1 VIGTGLTAPDEA
13 CIEMRMPHVTAEDL
27 DRCLQVRDMCACNQL
42 RRASRGVT
50 QHYETGMA
58 PGGVKVTQ
66 LPILVAL
73 GSEGDLSIT
82 RLAGALSLE
91 RTSLTRNL
99 SVLEGRGLI
108 SVVEH
113 GGDARVRMVS
123 LTREGARVL
132 AGALA
137 YWREMQNAVEERF
150 GRPRLEALYDELEAL
165 SNAVSERHDT

>member
-1 VIGTGLTAPDEA
+1 
-13 CIEMRMPHVTAEDL
+13 
-27 DRCLQVRDMCACNQL
+27 MCACNQL
-42 RRASRGVT
+42 RRASRGLT

-108 SVVEH
+108 SIVEH
-113 GGDARVRMVS
+113 DGDARVRMVS

-132 AGALA
+132 SDALG
-137 YWREMQNAVEERF
+137 YWREMQNVVEERF
-150 GRPRLEALYDELEAL
+150 GRRRLEALYDELVAL
-165 SNAVSERHDT
+165 ADVVGARHAA

>member
-1 VIGTGLTAPDEA
+1 MIDTRLTTPHEP
-13 CIEMRMPHVTAEDL
+13 CIDLRVLQVSADDL

-58 PGGVKVTQ
+58 PGGIKVTQ

-73 GSEGDLSIT
+73 GSEGDMPIT

-108 SVVEH
+108 SIVDRQD
-113 GGDARVRMVS
+113 DARVRMVG
-123 LTREGARVL
+123 LTRAGARVL
-132 AGALA
+132 AGALG
-137 YWREMQNAVEERF
+137 YWREMQNAVEEQF

-165 SNAVSERHDT
+165 SDAVSDRPGT

>member
-1 VIGTGLTAPDEA
+1 
-13 CIEMRMPHVTAEDL
+13 MRMPYVTAEDL
-27 DRCLQVRDMCACNQL
+27 DLCLQVRAMCACNQL

-58 PGGVKVTQ
+58 PSGVKVTQ

-99 SVLEGRGLI
+99 GVLEGRRLI
-108 SVVEH
+108 RIVEH
-113 GGDARVRMVS
+113 EDDARVRMVS
-123 LTREGARVL
+123 LTRSGARVL
-132 AGALA
+132 SGALDRWA
-137 YWREMQNAVEERF
+137 QLQDVVEERF
-150 GRPRLEALYDELEAL
+150 GRPRLEALYDELVAL
-165 SNAVSERHDT
+165 TDAVSGLDGT